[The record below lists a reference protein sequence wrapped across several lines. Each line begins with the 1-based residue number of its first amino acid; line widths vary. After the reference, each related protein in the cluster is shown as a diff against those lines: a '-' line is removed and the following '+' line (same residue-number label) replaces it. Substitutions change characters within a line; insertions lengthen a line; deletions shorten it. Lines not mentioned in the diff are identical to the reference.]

1 MADEKILC
9 VIGNEPVTMT
19 KAAEIRR
26 LYEEECST
34 EWISEEFNLKEP
46 DARCLAVLLRNFMYE
61 VDYPISEREALYRIA
76 FDVKDRFR
84 KSVLKALEPLRKEAV
99 VNDWC

>member
-1 MADEKILC
+1 MNEKIVC
-9 VIGNEPVTMT
+9 VVGNEPITMS

-46 DARCLAVLLRNFMYE
+46 DARGLAILLRSFMYE
-61 VDYPISEREALYRIA
+61 VDYPVSEREALFKIV
-76 FDVKDRFR
+76 FDVKDRFE

-99 VNDWC
+99 ANGWC